1 MKKRKN
7 NKKILILSLLLI
19 LFLTITATQAAEIQ
33 DNTTTTSDSNAI
45 ASIEDAN
52 TVDTQLSVS
61 ENDKVSAGEG
71 TFTELQDYINE
82 QLNSTNVIKLEKDYK
97 WNLSDKAEAIKITQD
112 NITIDGQNHIIDG
125 SGINLGFKIT
135 GNNIVIT
142 NIIIKNTATTTDN
155 GCALYIQGANATI
168 KNSQFINNDGIRG
181 GAIYLNGENATIK
194 DSQFIKK

>member
-61 ENDKVSAGEG
+61 ENEKMSASTGS
-71 TFTELQDYINE
+71 FTELNDLIN
-82 QLNSTNVIKLEKDYK
+82 
-97 WNLSDKAEAIKITQD
+97 
-112 NITIDGQNHIIDG
+112 
-125 SGINLGFKIT
+125 
-135 GNNIVIT
+135 
-142 NIIIKNTATTTDN
+142 
-155 GCALYIQGANATI
+155 
-168 KNSQFINNDGIRG
+168 
-181 GAIYLNGENATIK
+181 
-194 DSQFIKK
+194 KKT